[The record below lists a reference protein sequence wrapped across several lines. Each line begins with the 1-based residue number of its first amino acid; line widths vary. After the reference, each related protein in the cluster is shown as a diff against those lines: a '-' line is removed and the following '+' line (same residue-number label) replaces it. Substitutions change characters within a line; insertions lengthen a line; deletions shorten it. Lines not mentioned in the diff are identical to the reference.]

1 MDPLALEAVI
11 ASCLTGIGGG
21 IAALLRFRPENRKIA
36 ADASATVVGA
46 ATGLISAQAGELTR
60 LAEAIKRLEDANTAR
75 DDREVAL
82 RREVDELKGELA
94 NAIHERDE
102 SFLREGVLKG
112 RVGKLEQELA
122 AIKATPATP
131 PVSE

>member
-1 MDPLALEAVI
+1 MDPLALLAI
-11 ASCLTGIGGG
+11 IGSCLTALVGGL
-21 IAALLRFRPENRKIA
+21 AALLKSKPEGRKIA
-36 ADASATVVGA
+36 AEASATVVGA
-46 ATGLISAQAGELTR
+46 ATGLIAAQAGELTR

-75 DDREVAL
+75 DDREAAL